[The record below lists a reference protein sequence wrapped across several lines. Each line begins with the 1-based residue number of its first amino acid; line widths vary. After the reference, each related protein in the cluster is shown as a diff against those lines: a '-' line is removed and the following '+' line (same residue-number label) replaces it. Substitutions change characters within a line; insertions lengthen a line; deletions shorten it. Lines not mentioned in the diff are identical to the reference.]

1 LQAVFSRKVNYTFLS
16 NHFDKLHKHRS
27 SKVSVTEPIFS
38 ETLNPLVRGPLLMP
52 DDTGYDDSRL
62 VWNGMIDKRP
72 ATVV

>member
-1 LQAVFSRKVNYTFLS
+1 M
-16 NHFDKLHKHRS
+16 
-27 SKVSVTEPIFS
+27 SVTEPIFS